1 MDKYLHNSIYFTEKI
16 RVEAFTKFWSCSF
29 TNIFRVEHAYDIV
42 NIFIVIMSRGE
53 NCTF

>member
-1 MDKYLHNSIYFTEKI
+1 MDKYLHNSIYFTEKKSWS
-16 RVEAFTKFWSCSF
+16 FTKFWSCSF

-42 NIFIVIMSRGE
+42 NIFIVIMSGE